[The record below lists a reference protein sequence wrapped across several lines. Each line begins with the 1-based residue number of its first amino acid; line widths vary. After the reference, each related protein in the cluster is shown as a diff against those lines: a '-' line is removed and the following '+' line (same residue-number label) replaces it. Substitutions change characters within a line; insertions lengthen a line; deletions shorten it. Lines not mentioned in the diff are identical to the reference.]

1 MSGAD
6 KGISKRL
13 LEMNF
18 MKKNTGTDNKRL
30 SELNSAEDRI
40 ENFIET
46 GNLSIE
52 PAKQF
57 TTKSK
62 SVMQRMYKNCKS
74 SSKSSILKSK
84 VIEEN
89 FDYKKY
95 IVTRKAKK

>member
-18 MKKNTGTDNKRL
+18 MKKNTGLDNKRL
-30 SELNSAEDRI
+30 SEIAKAEDQI
-40 ENFIET
+40 ENFFET
-46 GNLSIE
+46 GNLNIE

-62 SVMQRMYKNCKS
+62 GIIQKMYKNCKS
-74 SSKSSILKSK
+74 SVKSSKLNSK

-89 FDYKKY
+89 FDFKSY
-95 IVTRKAKK
+95 INTRKFKK